1 MRNIHLF
8 MPFSRH
14 ELWPKLLEAYR
25 PMNVILHPLT
35 FVDEATVECSEK
47 WVQPFVSKMKR
58 HGAFG
63 VPLHNAFI
71 KQFPLVDDDYY
82 CQMADDDM
90 YEPGVFDAIRKID
103 FPVVIISMKRG
114 HHVPEGVSKERRYPT
129 ETLDACPENT
139 EVQFVGGEQV
149 FIKGSVL
156 RTVLYDETNPATA
169 DGLMAEHLK
178 TICLIHYEP
187 DLFAL
192 FNYYEPGRWD
202 KKEKIEDAPIKQKTN
217 RLISNRLLGIGIP
230 CTFPLVP
237 SSFFYSYALME
248 KPDHMFLHS
257 DIGEISVLRNDLV
270 EKALAEKCTH
280 LIMMDVDQIYPV
292 NTIAKLLSHRLPVV
306 GCRVHRR
313 YPPFD
318 SLMMKIEKVNET
330 TNCYNSI
337 DDWKEGE
344 LIEVDATGGGCLMF
358 SMEVFRKIPYPWF
371 ESKAK
376 EGGPGEDFGFCQKLK
391 AVGYKIYVDSS
402 LECGHLTTM
411 VINRK
416 TNLLYRSMKD
426 KQKKKNLE
434 KALKNNE

>member
-1 MRNIHLF
+1 MKNIHLF

-58 HGAFG
+58 HGTFG

-103 FPVVIISMKRG
+103 SPVVIISMKRG
-114 HHVPEGVSKERRYPT
+114 HHTPEGVSKERRYPT
-129 ETLDACPENT
+129 ETLYACPENT
-139 EVQFVGGEQV
+139 EVGFVGGEQV

-156 RTVLYDETNPATA
+156 RTALYDETNPATA
-169 DGLMAEHLK
+169 DGLMAEYLK
-178 TICLIHYEP
+178 TIYSIHYEP

-202 KKEKIEDAPIKQKTN
+202 KKEKM
-217 RLISNRLLGIGIP
+217 RVSNMLLGVGIP
-230 CTFPLVP
+230 CTFPFIP

-248 KPDHMFLHS
+248 KPNHVFIHADNGPI
-257 DIGEISVLRNDLV
+257 DTLRNDIV

-280 LIMMDVDQIYPV
+280 LIVMDVDQIYPV
-292 NTIAKLLSHRLPVV
+292 NTIAKLLSHRLPIV

-318 SLMMKIEKVNET
+318 SLMLRIEKVNE
-330 TNCYNSI
+330 NVNSYI
-337 DDWKEGE
+337 SVEDWEE
-344 LIEVDATGGGCLMF
+344 DSLVEVDATGGGCIMYDT
-358 SMEVFRKIPYPWF
+358 SIFRKLPRPWF
-371 ESKAK
+371 RFRKQG
-376 EGGPGEDFGFCQKLK
+376 EGQNVGEDIGFCQDLK
-391 AVGYKIYVDSS
+391 AAGYKIYVDSS

-426 KQKKKNLE
+426 KQKKNNLE
-434 KALKNNE
+434 KALKVNE